1 MTEDE
6 VRQRAFAMPLT
17 SPAYPKGPYRFV
29 DREYLIFTYRSDPTM
44 LEKIVP
50 APLKLHEPLVKFEFM
65 KMPDSTGFGDYCESG
80 QVIPVSFQGQVGG
93 YQHAMYLNDHAP
105 IAGGR
110 ELWGFPKKLGCPD
123 LRVHKDTLVGTL
135 DFNGI
140 RIATGTMGYKHKLM
154 DSQSVFDALSAPTFL
169 DHSPRGWGAA
179 NLRAR
184 VLYFAG
190 PHHQRRLERT
200 RGAGTLPSRPGANR
214 RIAGLGSGFGCSYPD
229 RSYPPAGRGRLRL
242 FGGLRPAKQVT
253 SGYEPGSREGAPI
266 NKI

>member
-29 DREYLIFTYRSDPTM
+29 DREYLIFTYRSDPAI

-80 QVIPVSFQGQVGG
+80 QVIPVSFQGEVGG

-110 ELWGFPKKLGCPD
+110 ELWGFPKKLGCPE

-135 DFNGI
+135 DSNGI
-140 RIATGTMGYKHKLM
+140 RIATGTMGYKHGRM
-154 DSQSVFDALSAPTFL
+154 DSQSDLALDQWRNLLVILRRNSAR
-169 DHSPRGWGAA
+169 SRS
-179 NLRAR
+179 
-184 VLYFAG
+184 FA
-190 PHHQRRLERT
+190 
-200 RGAGTLPSRPGANR
+200 
-214 RIAGLGSGFGCSYPD
+214 
-229 RSYPPAGRGRLRL
+229 
-242 FGGLRPAKQVT
+242 
-253 SGYEPGSREGAPI
+253 
-266 NKI
+266 